1 MNNDFGRTNFP
12 TTPGRPSRSFRGT
25 KLSELPQVTGSTS
38 QSHQESFLLS
48 QTFMSWKQTY
58 EPRLPRHWCQF
69 AATARHLNDGW
80 YATILCVQSAAT
92 ALLFLT
98 LLAIANLQ
106 AASEVSRRQ
115 SVHILNLRCVKCS
128 QTYCIPLL
136 GLHA

>member
-1 MNNDFGRTNFP
+1 MNNVVGRTKFL
-12 TTPGRPSRSFRGT
+12 TTSGRPSQNFRGT
-25 KLSELPQVTGSTS
+25 KVGELPQVTGSTW

-58 EPRLPRHWCQF
+58 EPKLPRHWFQF

-80 YATILCVQSAAT
+80 CDTILCVQNAAT
-92 ALLFLT
+92 ALLFPRLLT
-98 LLAIANLQ
+98 VDNLQ

-115 SVHILNLRCVKCS
+115 PVHILNLRCVKCS

-136 GLHA
+136 GLQA